1 MPETARVDRL
11 EDKVSSLEIA
21 TAHGFGEIRQDL
33 AHLREILTATI
44 DRPPPPT
51 PTWVMLLS
59 SGTFLVGLASLLLA
73 VTQLGA

>member
-1 MPETARVDRL
+1 MTRL
-11 EDKVSSLEIA
+11 EDEVAALKVA
-21 TAHGFGEIRQDL
+21 TAHGFGE
-33 AHLREILTATI
+33 LRESLSHVREMVAVAI

-73 VTQLGA
+73 VTQLGS